1 MSKAQQTKAR
11 IIKQAAAVFNQ
22 RGYAGSSIADIMQA
36 TGLKKGGIYN
46 HFQSKDELAVA
57 AFDYAVGV
65 MSQHVWSA
73 VKTKSNAVE
82 RLQALVSSYLAY
94 VEAPPIVG
102 GCPILNTA
110 IEADDT
116 DSPLR
121 DRAISAIDSWRGLI
135 VRIIHKGVKKG
146 EIPATVQP
154 DTIATIIICT
164 IEGAIMMSQLEKN
177 PVHLERA
184 IAHLQSYIQ
193 DSLSVNR
200 E

>member
-1 MSKAQQTKAR
+1 MTKAQQTKAR
-11 IIKQAAAVFNQ
+11 IVQQAAAVFNQ
-22 RGYAGSSIADIMQA
+22 KGYAGSSIADIMQA

-57 AFDYAVGV
+57 AFDYAVSL
-65 MSQHVWSA
+65 MSQEVWNA
-73 VKTKSNAVE
+73 VKTKRNAIA
-82 RLQALVSSYLAY
+82 RLQALVSSYLVY
-94 VEAPPIVG
+94 IETPPIVG

-121 DRAISAIDSWRGLI
+121 DRAIAAINSWRNLI
-135 VRIIHKGVKKG
+135 VRIINQGIKKG
-146 EIPATVQP
+146 EIPATIES
-154 DTIATIIICT
+154 DTVATIIICN

-184 IAHLQSYIQ
+184 IAHLQNYIQ
-193 DSLSVNR
+193 NTLT
-200 E
+200 

>member
-11 IIKQAAAVFNQ
+11 IIEQAAELFNQ
-22 RGYAGSSIADIMQA
+22 KGYAGSSIADIMQA

-46 HFQSKDELAVA
+46 HFKSKDELAVA
-57 AFDYAVGV
+57 AFDYAVAK
-65 MSQHVWSA
+65 MSQKVWSA
-73 VKTKSNAVE
+73 VKTKRNAIA
-82 RLQALVSSYLAY
+82 RLQALVSSYLVY
-94 VEAPPIVG
+94 IETPPIAG

-121 DRAISAIDSWRGLI
+121 DRALAAINNWRNLI
-135 VRIIHKGVKKG
+135 VRIINKGIKKG
-146 EIPATVQP
+146 EIPATIEPNTV
-154 DTIATIIICT
+154 ATIIICN

-184 IAHLQSYIQ
+184 IAHLQKYIQ
-193 DSLSVNR
+193 NTLT
-200 E
+200 

>member
-1 MSKAQQTKAR
+1 MSKAQQTKSR
-11 IIKQAAAVFNQ
+11 IIQQAAAVFNQ
-22 RGYAGSSIADIMQA
+22 KGYAGSSIADIMQA

-94 VEAPPIVG
+94 VEAPPVVG

-121 DRAISAIDSWRGLI
+121 DRAIAAIDSWRGLI
-135 VRIIHKGVKKG
+135 VRIIHKGIKKG
-146 EIPATVQP
+146 EIAATVQA

-177 PVHLERA
+177 PVHLQRA

-193 DSLSVNR
+193 TSLT
-200 E
+200 

>member
-11 IIKQAAAVFNQ
+11 IVQQAAAVFNQ
-22 RGYAGSSIADIMQA
+22 KGYAGSSIADIMQA

-57 AFDYAVGV
+57 AFDYAVSL
-65 MSQHVWSA
+65 MSQEVWSA
-73 VKTKSNAVE
+73 VKTRRNAIA
-82 RLQALVSSYLAY
+82 RLQALVSSYLVY
-94 VEAPPIVG
+94 IEAPPIVG

-121 DRAISAIDSWRGLI
+121 DRAIAAINNWRNLI
-135 VRIIHKGVKKG
+135 VRIINQGIKKG
-146 EIPATVQP
+146 EIPITIEP
-154 DTIATIIICT
+154 DTIATIIICN

-184 IAHLQSYIQ
+184 VAHLQNYIQ
-193 DSLSVNR
+193 NTLT
-200 E
+200 